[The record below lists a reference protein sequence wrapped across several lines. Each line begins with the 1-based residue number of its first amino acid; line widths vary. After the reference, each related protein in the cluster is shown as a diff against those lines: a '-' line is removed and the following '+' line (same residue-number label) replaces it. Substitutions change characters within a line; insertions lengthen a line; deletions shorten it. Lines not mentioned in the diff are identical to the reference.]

1 MATITMRDL
10 LEVGAHFGHQTR
22 RWNPKMAPFIYAQRN
37 GIHILDLAKSAKHLQ
52 LALDAVRDAAAAGE
66 IILFVGT
73 KKQAQAPVEEEATRA
88 GMPYVTK
95 RWLGGMLTNFATIRK
110 RLTLMEQLEA
120 REQAGEFALMSK
132 KEAARL
138 GDKLEKLR
146 GTLGGMRK
154 LRKAPGM
161 VFIVDPSRETLAA
174 VEANKLGIPV
184 VGTADTNVDP
194 DQLSYPIPVNDDA
207 IKCIRLIC
215 AAVADAAIEG
225 AAIRAARLPEIEAQE
240 AAAAAAAADAADMS
254 PIVPEAT
261 DDLVAA
267 LSASG
272 TLSFSPDDEPAP
284 GAGPASGA
292 PANQ

>member
-1 MATITMRDL
+1 MAPVTMRDL

-52 LALDAVRDAAAAGE
+52 IALDAVRDASANGE
-66 IILFVGT
+66 TILFVGT
-73 KKQAQAPVEEEATRA
+73 KKQAQAPIQEEATRA
-88 GMPYVTK
+88 GQPYVIK
-95 RWLGGMLTNFATIRK
+95 RWLGGMLTNFTTIRK

-120 REQAGEFALMSK
+120 REQAGEFDIMSK
-132 KEAARL
+132 KEASKL

-146 GTLGGMRK
+146 GALGGMRR

-161 VFIVDPSRETLAA
+161 VFIIDPSRETLAA
-174 VEANKLGIPV
+174 IEANKLGIPV

-194 DQLSYPIPVNDDA
+194 DLLNYPIPVNDDA

-215 AAVADAAIEG
+215 AAVADAVIEG
-225 AAIRAARLPEIEAQE
+225 AAIRAARLPELEAQE
-240 AAAAAAAADAADMS
+240 AAAAAAESAADA
-254 PIVPEAT
+254 PEASAVQ

-267 LSASG
+267 LSATG
-272 TLSFSPDDEPAP
+272 TLSFSPDEEPSSAVDTT
-284 GAGPASGA
+284 PAV
-292 PANQ
+292 

>member
-1 MATITMRDL
+1 MRDL

-52 LALDAVRDAAAAGE
+52 IALDAVRDASANGE
-66 IILFVGT
+66 TILFVGT
-73 KKQAQAPVEEEATRA
+73 KKQAQGPIQEEATRA
-88 GMPYVTK
+88 GQPYVIK
-95 RWLGGMLTNFATIRK
+95 RWLGGMLTNFTTIRK

-120 REQAGEFALMSK
+120 REQAGEFDLMSK
-132 KEAARL
+132 KEASKL

-146 GTLGGMRK
+146 GALGGMRR

-161 VFIVDPSRETLAA
+161 VFIIDPSRETLAA
-174 VEANKLGIPV
+174 IEANKLGIPV

-194 DQLSYPIPVNDDA
+194 DLLNYPIPVNDDA

-215 AAVADAAIEG
+215 AAVADAVIEG
-225 AAIRAARLPEIEAQE
+225 AAIRAARLPELEAQE
-240 AAAAAAAADAADMS
+240 AAAAAAESAAGA
-254 PIVPEAT
+254 PEASAVQ

-267 LSASG
+267 LSATG
-272 TLSFSPDDEPAP
+272 TLSFSPDEEPTFTNDTT
-284 GAGPASGA
+284 PAE
-292 PANQ
+292 

>member
-1 MATITMRDL
+1 MGTVTMRDL

-37 GIHILDLAKSAKHLQ
+37 GIHILDLAKSAKYLQ
-52 LALDAVRDAAAAGE
+52 QALDAVRDASANGE
-66 IILFVGT
+66 TILFVGT
-73 KKQAQAPVEEEATRA
+73 KKQAQAPVQEEATRA
-88 GMPYVTK
+88 GQPYVTK
-95 RWLGGMLTNFATIRK
+95 RWLGGMLTNFTTIRK

-132 KEAARL
+132 KEASKL
-138 GDKLEKLR
+138 SDKLEKLR
-146 GTLGGMRK
+146 GALGGMHR

-174 VEANKLGIPV
+174 IEANKLGIPV

-194 DQLSYPIPVNDDA
+194 DLLTHPIPVNDDA

-215 AAVADAAIEG
+215 AAVADAVIEG
-225 AAIRAARLPEIEAQE
+225 AAIRAARLPELEAQE
-240 AAAAAAAADAADMS
+240 AAAAAAESAADA
-254 PIVPEAT
+254 PETSEAQ

-267 LSASG
+267 LNATG

-284 GAGPASGA
+284 AVDTNPGV
-292 PANQ
+292 

>member
-1 MATITMRDL
+1 MAPVTMRDL

-52 LALDAVRDAAAAGE
+52 VALDAVRDASANGE
-66 IILFVGT
+66 TILFVGT
-73 KKQAQAPVEEEATRA
+73 KKQAQAPIQEEATRA
-88 GMPYVTK
+88 GQPYVTK
-95 RWLGGMLTNFATIRK
+95 RWLGGMLTNFTTIRK
-110 RLTLMEQLEA
+110 RLTLLEQLEA
-120 REQAGEFALMSK
+120 REQAGEFDIMSK
-132 KEAARL
+132 KEASKL

-146 GTLGGMRK
+146 GALGGMRR

-174 VEANKLGIPV
+174 IEANKLGIPV

-194 DQLSYPIPVNDDA
+194 DLLDYPIPVNDDA

-215 AAVADAAIEG
+215 AAVADAVIEG
-225 AAIRAARLPEIEAQE
+225 AAIRAARLPELEAQE
-240 AAAAAAAADAADMS
+240 AAAAAAESAAEAPEAAD
-254 PIVPEAT
+254 VQ

-267 LSASG
+267 LSATG
-272 TLSFSPDDEPAP
+272 TLSFSPDEEPSAAVDTTP
-284 GAGPASGA
+284 SV
-292 PANQ
+292 

>member
-1 MATITMRDL
+1 MAAITMRDL

-52 LALDAVRDAAAAGE
+52 IALDAVRDASANGE
-66 IILFVGT
+66 TILFVGT
-73 KKQAQAPVEEEATRA
+73 KKQAQAPVQEEATRA
-88 GMPYVTK
+88 GQPYVVK

-120 REQAGEFALMSK
+120 REQAGEFSIMSK
-132 KEAARL
+132 KEASKL
-138 GDKLEKLR
+138 SDKLEKLR
-146 GTLGGMRK
+146 GALGGMRR

-174 VEANKLGIPV
+174 IEANKLGIPV

-194 DQLSYPIPVNDDA
+194 DLLNYPIPVNDDA

-215 AAVADAAIEG
+215 SAVADAVIEG

-240 AAAAAAAADAADMS
+240 AAAAAAESATES
-254 PIVPEAT
+254 PEVTAVQ

-272 TLSFSPDDEPAP
+272 TLSFSPDDDPTPAVDTTS
-284 GAGPASGA
+284 AV
-292 PANQ
+292 

>member
-1 MATITMRDL
+1 MRDL

-22 RWNPKMAPFIYAQRN
+22 RWNPKMAPYIYAQRN

-52 LALDAVRDAAAAGE
+52 IALDAVQACAANGE
-66 IILFVGT
+66 PVLFVGT
-73 KKQAQAPVEEEATRA
+73 KKQAQAPIQEEATRA
-88 GMPYVTK
+88 GQPYVTK
-95 RWLGGMLTNFATIRK
+95 RWLGGMLTNFTTIRK

-120 REQAGEFALMSK
+120 REQAGEFAIMSK

-146 GTLGGMRK
+146 GTLNGMRR

-161 VFIVDPSRETLAA
+161 VFIIDPSRETLAA

-184 VGTADTNVDP
+184 VGTADTNVNP
-194 DQLSYPIPVNDDA
+194 DQLQYPIPVNDDA

-215 AAVADAAIEG
+215 VAVADAVIAGQAE
-225 AAIRAARLPEIEAQE
+225 RAARLPELEAQE
-240 AAAAAAAADAADMS
+240 AAAAAVQNA
-254 PIVPEAT
+254 EAQPGASEAQ

-267 LSASG
+267 LSATG
-272 TLSFSPDDEPAP
+272 TLSFSPDEEPVTPPTSDAP
-284 GAGPASGA
+284 NA
-292 PANQ
+292 

>member
-1 MATITMRDL
+1 MAPVTMRDL

-52 LALDAVRDAAAAGE
+52 IALDAVRDASANGE
-66 IILFVGT
+66 TILFVGT
-73 KKQAQAPVEEEATRA
+73 KKQAQAPIQEEATRA
-88 GMPYVTK
+88 GQPYVVK
-95 RWLGGMLTNFATIRK
+95 RWLGGMLTNFTTIRK

-120 REQAGEFALMSK
+120 REQAGEFSIMSK
-132 KEAARL
+132 KEASKL

-146 GTLGGMRK
+146 GALGGMRR

-161 VFIVDPSRETLAA
+161 VFIIDPSRETLAA
-174 VEANKLGIPV
+174 IEANKLGIPV

-194 DQLSYPIPVNDDA
+194 DLLSYPIPVNDDA

-215 AAVADAAIEG
+215 AAVADAVIEG
-225 AAIRAARLPEIEAQE
+225 AAIRAARLPELEAQE
-240 AAAAAAAADAADMS
+240 AAVAAAESAADA
-254 PIVPEAT
+254 PEASDVH

-272 TLSFSPDDEPAP
+272 TLSFSPDEEPEL
-284 GAGPASGA
+284 GVDTSTTV
-292 PANQ
+292 

>member
-1 MATITMRDL
+1 MRDL

-22 RWNPKMAPFIYAQRN
+22 RWNPKMAPYIYAQRN

-52 LALDAVRDAAAAGE
+52 IALDAVRACAANGE
-66 IILFVGT
+66 PVLFVGT
-73 KKQAQAPVEEEATRA
+73 KKQAQAPIQEEATRA
-88 GMPYVTK
+88 GQPYVTK
-95 RWLGGMLTNFATIRK
+95 RWLGGMLTNFTTIRK

-120 REQAGEFALMSK
+120 REQAGEFAIMSK

-146 GTLGGMRK
+146 GTLNGMRR

-161 VFIVDPSRETLAA
+161 VFIIDPSRETLAA

-194 DQLSYPIPVNDDA
+194 DQLQYPIPVNDDA

-215 AAVADAAIEG
+215 VAVADAVIAGQAE
-225 AAIRAARLPEIEAQE
+225 RAARLPELEAQE
-240 AAAAAAAADAADMS
+240 AAAAAVQNAEAQPGAA
-254 PIVPEAT
+254 ENQ

-267 LSASG
+267 LSATG
-272 TLSFSPDDEPAP
+272 TLSFSPDEEPVTPPTSDAP
-284 GAGPASGA
+284 NA
-292 PANQ
+292 

>member
-1 MATITMRDL
+1 MAPITMRDL

-52 LALDAVRDAAAAGE
+52 IALDAVRDASANGE
-66 IILFVGT
+66 TILFVGT
-73 KKQAQAPVEEEATRA
+73 KKQAQGPIQEEATRA
-88 GMPYVTK
+88 GQPYVIK
-95 RWLGGMLTNFATIRK
+95 RWLGGMLTNFTTIRK

-120 REQAGEFALMSK
+120 REQAGEFDLMSK
-132 KEAARL
+132 KEASKL

-146 GTLGGMRK
+146 GALGGMRR

-161 VFIVDPSRETLAA
+161 VFIIDPSRETLAA
-174 VEANKLGIPV
+174 IEANKLGIPV

-194 DQLSYPIPVNDDA
+194 DLLNYPIPVNDDA

-215 AAVADAAIEG
+215 AAVADAVIEG
-225 AAIRAARLPEIEAQE
+225 AAIRAARLPELEAQE
-240 AAAAAAAADAADMS
+240 AAAAAAESAAGA
-254 PIVPEAT
+254 PEASAVQ

-267 LSASG
+267 LSATG
-272 TLSFSPDDEPAP
+272 TLSFSPDEEPTFTNDTT
-284 GAGPASGA
+284 PAE
-292 PANQ
+292 

>member
-1 MATITMRDL
+1 MAPITMRDL

-52 LALDAVRDAAAAGE
+52 IALDAVRDASANGE
-66 IILFVGT
+66 TILFVGT
-73 KKQAQAPVEEEATRA
+73 KKQAQGPIQEEATRA
-88 GMPYVTK
+88 GQPYVIK
-95 RWLGGMLTNFATIRK
+95 RWLGGMLTNFTTIRK

-120 REQAGEFALMSK
+120 REQAGEFDLMSK
-132 KEAARL
+132 KEASKL

-146 GTLGGMRK
+146 GALGGMRR

-161 VFIVDPSRETLAA
+161 VFIIDPSRETLAA
-174 VEANKLGIPV
+174 IEANKLGIPV

-194 DQLSYPIPVNDDA
+194 DLLNYPIPVNDDA

-215 AAVADAAIEG
+215 AAVADAVIEG
-225 AAIRAARLPEIEAQE
+225 AAIRAARLPELEAQE
-240 AAAAAAAADAADMS
+240 AAAAAAESAADA
-254 PIVPEAT
+254 PEASAVQ

-267 LSASG
+267 LSATG
-272 TLSFSPDDEPAP
+272 TLSFSPDEEPTFTNDTT
-284 GAGPASGA
+284 PAE
-292 PANQ
+292 

>member
-22 RWNPKMAPFIYAQRN
+22 RWNPKMAPYIYAQRN

-52 LALDAVRDAAAAGE
+52 IALDAVRACAANGE
-66 IILFVGT
+66 PVLFVGT
-73 KKQAQAPVEEEATRA
+73 KKQAQAPIQEEATRA
-88 GMPYVTK
+88 GQPYVTK
-95 RWLGGMLTNFATIRK
+95 RWLGGMLTNFTTIRK

-120 REQAGEFALMSK
+120 REQAGEFAIMSK

-146 GTLGGMRK
+146 GTLNGMRR

-161 VFIVDPSRETLAA
+161 VFIIDPSRETLAA

-194 DQLSYPIPVNDDA
+194 DQLQYPIPVNDDA

-215 AAVADAAIEG
+215 VAVADAVIAGQAE
-225 AAIRAARLPEIEAQE
+225 RAARLPELEAQE
-240 AAAAAAAADAADMS
+240 AAAAAVQNAEAQPGAA
-254 PIVPEAT
+254 ENQ

-267 LSASG
+267 LSATG
-272 TLSFSPDDEPAP
+272 TLSFSPDEEPVTPPTRDAP
-284 GAGPASGA
+284 NA
-292 PANQ
+292 

>member
-1 MATITMRDL
+1 MAPVTMRDL

-52 LALDAVRDAAAAGE
+52 IALDAVRDASANGE
-66 IILFVGT
+66 TILFVGT
-73 KKQAQAPVEEEATRA
+73 KKQAQAPIQEEATRA
-88 GMPYVTK
+88 GQPYVIK
-95 RWLGGMLTNFATIRK
+95 RWLGGMLTNFTTIRK

-120 REQAGEFALMSK
+120 REQAGEFDIMSK
-132 KEAARL
+132 KEASKL

-146 GTLGGMRK
+146 GALGGMRR

-161 VFIVDPSRETLAA
+161 VFIIDPSREPLAA
-174 VEANKLGIPV
+174 IEANKLGIPV

-194 DQLSYPIPVNDDA
+194 DLLDFPIPVNDDA

-215 AAVADAAIEG
+215 AAVADAVIEG
-225 AAIRAARLPEIEAQE
+225 AAIRAARLPELEAQE
-240 AAAAAAAADAADMS
+240 AAAAAAENAADAPDASD
-254 PIVPEAT
+254 VQ

-267 LSASG
+267 LSATG
-272 TLSFSPDDEPAP
+272 TLSFSPDEEPAP
-284 GAGPASGA
+284 AVDTTPAV
-292 PANQ
+292 

>member
-1 MATITMRDL
+1 MAPVTMRDL

-52 LALDAVRDAAAAGE
+52 IALDAVRDASANGE
-66 IILFVGT
+66 TILFVDT
-73 KKQAQAPVEEEATRA
+73 KKQAQAPIQEEATRA
-88 GMPYVTK
+88 GQPYVIK
-95 RWLGGMLTNFATIRK
+95 RWLGGMLTNFTTIRK

-120 REQAGEFALMSK
+120 REQAGEFDIMSK
-132 KEAARL
+132 KEASKL

-146 GTLGGMRK
+146 GALGGMRR

-161 VFIVDPSRETLAA
+161 VFIIDPSRETLAA
-174 VEANKLGIPV
+174 IEANKLGIPV

-194 DQLSYPIPVNDDA
+194 DLLNYPIPVNDDA

-215 AAVADAAIEG
+215 TAVADAVIEG
-225 AAIRAARLPEIEAQE
+225 AAIRAARLPELEAQE
-240 AAAAAAAADAADMS
+240 AAAAAAENAADA
-254 PIVPEAT
+254 PEAFDVQ

-267 LSASG
+267 LSATG
-272 TLSFSPDDEPAP
+272 TLSFSPDEEPALVVDTTP
-284 GAGPASGA
+284 EV
-292 PANQ
+292 

>member
-1 MATITMRDL
+1 MATVTMRDL

-52 LALDAVRDAAAAGE
+52 VALDAVRDASANGE
-66 IILFVGT
+66 TILFVGT
-73 KKQAQAPVEEEATRA
+73 KKQAHAPIQEEATRA
-88 GMPYVTK
+88 GQPYVTK
-95 RWLGGMLTNFATIRK
+95 RWLGGMLTNFTTIRK

-120 REQAGEFALMSK
+120 REQAGEFAIMSK
-132 KEAARL
+132 KEASKL

-146 GTLGGMRK
+146 GTLGGMRR

-161 VFIVDPSRETLAA
+161 VFIIDPSRETLAA
-174 VEANKLGIPV
+174 IEANKLGIPV

-194 DQLSYPIPVNDDA
+194 DLLNYPIPVNDDA

-215 AAVADAAIEG
+215 AAVADAVIEG
-225 AAIRAARLPEIEAQE
+225 AAIRAARLPELEAEE
-240 AAAAAAAADAADMS
+240 AAAAAAESAAEA
-254 PIVPEAT
+254 PEGSAVQ

-267 LSASG
+267 LSATG
-272 TLSFSPDDEPAP
+272 TLSFSPDEDPVPA
-284 GAGPASGA
+284 AD
-292 PANQ
+292 ANQAE

>member
-1 MATITMRDL
+1 MAPITMRDL

-52 LALDAVRDAAAAGE
+52 IALDAVRDASANGE
-66 IILFVGT
+66 TILFVGT
-73 KKQAQAPVEEEATRA
+73 KKQAQGPIQEEATRA
-88 GMPYVTK
+88 GQPYVIK
-95 RWLGGMLTNFATIRK
+95 RWLGGMLTNFTTIRK

-120 REQAGEFALMSK
+120 REQAGEFDLMSK
-132 KEAARL
+132 KEASKL

-146 GTLGGMRK
+146 GALGGMRR

-161 VFIVDPSRETLAA
+161 VFIIDPSRETLAA
-174 VEANKLGIPV
+174 IEANKLGIPV

-194 DQLSYPIPVNDDA
+194 DLLNYPIPVNDDA

-215 AAVADAAIEG
+215 AAVADAVIEG
-225 AAIRAARLPEIEAQE
+225 AAIRAARLPELEAQE
-240 AAAAAAAADAADMS
+240 AAAAAAESAAGA
-254 PIVPEAT
+254 PEASAVQ

-267 LSASG
+267 LSATG
-272 TLSFSPDDEPAP
+272 TLSFSPDEEPTFINDTT
-284 GAGPASGA
+284 PAE
-292 PANQ
+292 

>member
-1 MATITMRDL
+1 MTTITMRDL

-22 RWNPKMAPFIYAQRN
+22 RWNPKMAPFIYAERN

-52 LALDAVRDAAAAGE
+52 VALDAVRACAADGE
-66 IILFVGT
+66 PVLFVGT
-73 KKQAQAPVEEEATRA
+73 KKQAQAPVQEAATRA
-88 GMPYVTK
+88 GQPYVTK
-95 RWLGGMLTNFATIRK
+95 RWLGGMLTNFTTIRK

-146 GTLGGMRK
+146 GTLNGMRR
-154 LRKAPGM
+154 LRKTPGM
-161 VFIVDPSRETLAA
+161 VFIIDPSRETLAS

-194 DQLSYPIPVNDDA
+194 DQLQYPIPVNDDA

-215 AAVADAAIEG
+215 SAVADAVIAGQAE
-225 AAIRAARLPEIEAQE
+225 RAARLPEIEAQE
-240 AAAAAAAADAADMS
+240 AAAAAARDS
-254 PIVPEAT
+254 EALPASSEAQ

-267 LSASG
+267 LSAAG
-272 TLSFSPDDEPAP
+272 TLSFSPDDEPATP
-284 GAGPASGA
+284 SSGDA
-292 PANQ
+292 PSA